1 MNPLVNIAIEAA
13 RTAGRII
20 VKASE
25 RPDLVK
31 VIAKPNGDGYTTD
44 INSRSEHAIIH
55 LIKKSYPAHDIL
67 VEETKENQGESE
79 VTWII
84 NPLDGTGNFMHNCPH
99 YAVSI
104 AIKIADRIEHSV
116 IYDPIRDE
124 LFIATAGRGAQL
136 NGHRIRLQ
144 QRAPEQALIAITY
157 LRPTAK
163 EAVELGEKVARLTPL
178 AGGIRSMGSAALDLA
193 YLAAAR
199 FDVCLTSNLRL
210 WDFAAGALLVTEAG
224 GLISDWQGDDHY
236 RDNGQLYAAHP
247 KLFKHFIK
255 AISA

>member
-1 MNPLVNIAIEAA
+1 MNPLINISIEAA
-13 RTAGRII
+13 RAAGRII

-25 RPDLVK
+25 RPDLIK
-31 VIAKPNGDGYTTD
+31 VIAKPDGDGYTTE
-44 INSRSEHAIIH
+44 IKHRSAQAIIH
-55 LIKKSYPAHDIL
+55 LIKKAYPDHGVLLD
-67 VEETKENQGESE
+67 ETQDHQEESE

-84 NPLDGTGNFMHNCPH
+84 NPLDGVENFMHNCPH
-99 YAVSI
+99 YAISI

-116 IYDPIRDE
+116 IYDPVRDE

-144 QRAPEQALIAITY
+144 QRAAEQAIIAIAY
-157 LRPTAK
+157 PRPSAK
-163 EAVELGEKVARLTPL
+163 EAAEFAEKVVRLTPI
-178 AGGIRSMGSAALDLA
+178 AGGIRFTGSAALDLA

-199 FDVCLTSNLRL
+199 FDACLTANLGL
-210 WDFAAGALLVTEAG
+210 PDFAAGALLISEAG

-236 RDNGQLYAAHP
+236 RETGQLYAAHP

-255 AISA
+255 AISS